1 MIDITGLNRVDV
13 LMALANGTSPRGL
26 GMLAPPPSRKDAEG
40 LLNAATNADGSAY
53 VDYFAGRP
61 LKVEFVGDTIRDERL
76 YDRDAYEG
84 ACAAAVDSLRKRVLA
99 A

>member
-1 MIDITGLNRVDV
+1 MIDISGLNRVDV
-13 LMALANGTSPRGL
+13 IMALANGTSPRSL
-26 GMLAPPPSRKDAEG
+26 GFLASPPSRADAEG

-61 LKVEFVGDTIRDERL
+61 LKIEFVGDTIRDERL